1 MIEWPFAVSV
11 FRDVRPDQDGFQP
24 SFLYVALCLLCP
36 LVLGVLFAALSGL
49 IGRRAGRNKGK
60 GESGV

>member
-1 MIEWPFAVSV
+1 MIEWSGAVSV

-36 LVLGVLFAALSGL
+36 LVLGVVFATLSGL
-49 IGRRAGRNKGK
+49 IGRLAGRSTGT
-60 GESGV
+60 GENGA